1 MLPGHK
7 ANKNST
13 NCDGRI
19 VLLRAHEGKG
29 EIVIVNFPDC
39 IQEKS
44 KELEVATVVVLPD
57 SWPGGRVMPLR

>member
-13 NCDGRI
+13 NCGGRI

-29 EIVIVNFPDC
+29 IMFCFDRLLKEVDRDC

-44 KELEVATVVVLPD
+44 KELEAATA
-57 SWPGGRVMPLR
+57 S